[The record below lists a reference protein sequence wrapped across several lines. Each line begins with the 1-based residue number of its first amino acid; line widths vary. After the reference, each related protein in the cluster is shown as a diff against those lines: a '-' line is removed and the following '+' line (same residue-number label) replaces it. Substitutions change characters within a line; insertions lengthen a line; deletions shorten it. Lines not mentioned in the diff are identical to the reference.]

1 VSLFGKKK
9 EVMRE
14 VKENVQLAQD
24 QAAQMQATLR
34 ANGYDPDQLVK
45 EAQAAMQSGGAN
57 DLLAMSRRAAEL
69 MTNGVEMPAIVRTIT
84 VGQQSMVTGTGVPVT
99 VGVTVQPPA
108 RVPYEAAAQQVMVVD
123 LVNQLTEGVSV
134 TVKVSPDD
142 PQSLMVWGVTGA
154 ASAAP
159 TAPTTPAAGGSD
171 RVGRLTKLQSLRAA
185 GAINDVEF
193 EEQKARILAE

>member
-1 VSLFGKKK
+1 
-9 EVMRE
+9 
-14 VKENVQLAQD
+14 
-24 QAAQMQATLR
+24 
-34 ANGYDPDQLVK
+34 
-45 EAQAAMQSGGAN
+45 
-57 DLLAMSRRAAEL
+57 
-69 MTNGVEMPAIVRTIT
+69 
-84 VGQQSMVTGTGVPVT
+84 VPVT